1 MVVTFCG
8 HRDIQSNP
16 AIMQWLSE
24 TIMDQIRHGAD
35 LFYLGGYG
43 GFDRMAA
50 RMIWSLKQEYTQIQ
64 SVLVLPYLDRK
75 VDATLYDE
83 TTYPPLETVPC
94 LYAISRRNRWMVDRS
109 DTVIACVNH
118 DWGGAAMTLAY
129 ARKKKRAII
138 NYYDSLDRRNEKA

>member
-8 HRDIQSNP
+8 HGDTQSNP
-16 AIMQWLSE
+16 AIKEWLSE
-24 TIMDQIRHGAD
+24 TIKEQIKQGAS

-50 RMIWSLKQEYTQIQ
+50 GTVWALKQEYPQIL

-75 VDATLYDE
+75 VDASLYDE
-83 TTYPPLETVPC
+83 TTYPPLETVPRR
-94 LYAISRRNRWMVDRS
+94 YAISRRNQWMVDQS

-118 DWGGAAMTLAY
+118 NWGGAAVTLAY
-129 ARKKKRAII
+129 AARKKKAII
-138 NYYDSLDRRNEKA
+138 NYYDSFNMGN